1 MNIKLNTIHIHHFR
15 SIDDI
20 TLTLNDQG
28 TVIVKG
34 ENYYEDKAVS
44 NGSGKSSIFEG
55 IIFSIYE
62 ETSSG
67 EKDVANR
74 VYNDGYKLTL
84 DFNIDSNH
92 YIIIREQKGSK
103 STVLLYKN
111 EVDISARNKTDTN
124 KLILDIFKVNKALFL
139 DSIFLSQNIS
149 TSLTSLSPTARKE
162 RLEILTNTDTN
173 ISLFKENMKAVQTKY
188 ENNANDIQLS
198 IKQLEGKLSAMQQQN
213 QELSLKIDHINQVNE
228 ENKSKYDKAKIEV
241 DIFNLKQK
249 ITELEQV
256 QETNSTEIS
265 SLNEVNDTYRED
277 KNKLDVEINTYNTQL
292 FKVQDNLSNINM
304 KITTETNN
312 INNLNSKIE
321 HNLKEIDSI
330 SKSDTCPTCGR
341 KYDNF
346 DSTFTDNLIAN
357 YNKEINDMENNLIEL
372 HAVVDKLNLDK
383 VDCTSQLSS
392 IELDIDKLVARKNE
406 LDIKIKEN
414 TNKCNTCNQH
424 ILYYKSQLLQYKN
437 ELDKLYTDL
446 AEANNIQIIPV
457 DEYVNMLNK
466 TNSDIINIDNEIKDM
481 SAKLTNINS
490 YVDICKHCL
499 QLITKE
505 FRTYLL
511 KNSIQYLNT
520 LLRDY
525 SAKLFSNTDDV
536 IYISED
542 DNKLNIYLGN
552 ASYESLSGGEKTR
565 VNIAL
570 LLAQKSLASIIGN
583 ISCNIIILDEV
594 LGYCDSTAELNIIEL
609 ITAQLDSLETIYMI
623 SHKEIPIGYDNQ
635 IVVVKDKSGLSRL
648 K

>member
-173 ISLFKENMKAVQTKY
+173 ISVFKENMKAVQTKY

-198 IKQLEGKLSAMQQQN
+198 IKQLEGKLSAMRQQN

-292 FKVQDNLSNINM
+292 FKIQDNLSNINM

-357 YNKEINDMENNLIEL
+357 YDKEINDMENNLIEL

-490 YVDICKHCL
+490 YIDICKHCL

-525 SAKLFSNTDDV
+525 SAKLFSHTDDV

-570 LLAQKSLASIIGN
+570 LLAQKSLASIIG
-583 ISCNIIILDEV
+583 DRK
-594 LGYCDSTAELNIIEL
+594 STRLN
-609 ITAQLDSLETIYMI
+609 S
-623 SHKEIPIGYDNQ
+623 SH
-635 IVVVKDKSGLSRL
+635 RL
-648 K
+648 

>member
-92 YIIIREQKGSK
+92 YIIIRELKGSK

-124 KLILDIFKVNKALFL
+124 KLILDIFKVNKAIFL

-265 SLNEVNDTYRED
+265 SLNEVNDTYREN

-292 FKVQDNLSNINM
+292 FKVQENLSNINM

-312 INNLNSKIE
+312 INNINNKIE

>member
-20 TLTLNDQG
+20 ILTLNDQG

-34 ENYYEDKAVS
+34 ENYYEDRAVS

-149 TSLTSLSPTARKE
+149 TSLSSLSPTARKE
-162 RLEILTNTDTN
+162 RLEILTNTDAN

-188 ENNANDIQLS
+188 ESNANNIQLN
-198 IKQLEGKLSAMQQQN
+198 IKQLEGKLSAMQQQS
-213 QELSLKIDHINQVNE
+213 QELSLKIDQINQVNE
-228 ENKSKYDKAKIEV
+228 ANKSKYDKVKIEV
-241 DIFNLKQK
+241 DISNLKQK

-256 QETNSTEIS
+256 QETNSTSIS
-265 SLNEVNDTYRED
+265 NLTEENDTYRQD
-277 KNKLDVEINTYNTQL
+277 KNKLDVEIDTYNTQL
-292 FKVQDNLSNINM
+292 FKAQDNLSNINM
-304 KITTETNN
+304 KITTETYN

-321 HNLKEIDSI
+321 HDLKEIDSI

-346 DSTFTDNLIAN
+346 DSTFTDNLIAK
-357 YNKEINDMENNLIEL
+357 YNEEINDMKNNILQL
-372 HAVVDKLNLDK
+372 NSVVDKLNLDK
-383 VDCTSQLSS
+383 IDCTSQLRD
-392 IELDIDKLVARKNE
+392 IELEINKLVARKNE

-414 TNKCNTCNQH
+414 TNKCSTCNEH
-424 ILYYKSQLLQYKN
+424 ILFCKSQLLQYKN
-437 ELDKLYTDL
+437 QLDKLYNDL

-466 TNSDIINIDNEIKDM
+466 INSDIINIDNEVKDM
-481 SAKLTNINS
+481 SAKLSNINS

-525 SAKLFSNTDDV
+525 SVKLFSNIDDV

>member
-188 ENNANDIQLS
+188 ENNANDIQLR

-228 ENKSKYDKAKIEV
+228 ENKV
-241 DIFNLKQK
+241 G
-249 ITELEQV
+249 ELEQPV
-256 QETNSTEIS
+256 TVSKSETEEVVPTVEQNVVSENNNNEIQVGKPIEVAPVVES
-265 SLNEVNDTYRED
+265 QPVVETISNAEPLNESIPQPVVTSEPVVENVVPTVEQ
-277 KNKLDVEINTYNTQL
+277 NVVVENTTTNEVPVEI
-292 FKVQDNLSNINM
+292 VPSV
-304 KITTETNN
+304 ET
-312 INNLNSKIE
+312 
-321 HNLKEIDSI
+321 
-330 SKSDTCPTCGR
+330 
-341 KYDNF
+341 
-346 DSTFTDNLIAN
+346 
-357 YNKEINDMENNLIEL
+357 
-372 HAVVDKLNLDK
+372 
-383 VDCTSQLSS
+383 
-392 IELDIDKLVARKNE
+392 
-406 LDIKIKEN
+406 
-414 TNKCNTCNQH
+414 
-424 ILYYKSQLLQYKN
+424 
-437 ELDKLYTDL
+437 
-446 AEANNIQIIPV
+446 
-457 DEYVNMLNK
+457 
-466 TNSDIINIDNEIKDM
+466 IKDETV
-481 SAKLTNINS
+481 KPVT
-490 YVDICKHCL
+490 
-499 QLITKE
+499 
-505 FRTYLL
+505 
-511 KNSIQYLNT
+511 
-520 LLRDY
+520 
-525 SAKLFSNTDDV
+525 
-536 IYISED
+536 
-542 DNKLNIYLGN
+542 
-552 ASYESLSGGEKTR
+552 
-565 VNIAL
+565 VNEQVAE
-570 LLAQKSLASIIGN
+570 N
-583 ISCNIIILDEV
+583 V
-594 LGYCDSTAELNIIEL
+594 VSTVEQNV
-609 ITAQLDSLETIYMI
+609 QQSVNNNM
-623 SHKEIPIGYDNQ
+623 
-635 IVVVKDKSGLSRL
+635 
-648 K
+648 